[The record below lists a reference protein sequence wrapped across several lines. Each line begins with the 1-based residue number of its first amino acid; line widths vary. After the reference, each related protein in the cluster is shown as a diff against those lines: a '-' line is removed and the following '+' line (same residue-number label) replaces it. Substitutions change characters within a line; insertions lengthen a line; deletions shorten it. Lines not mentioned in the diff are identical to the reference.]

1 MMNKVVD
8 DIKQYGTVQRAMIGI
23 SGLDVKKQVDAEK
36 EKGNEVD
43 YGTMEGIYVA
53 EVVENSAA
61 EEAGIEKGD
70 VITEVDGQKVQKFG
84 DLSGIIAQKRPG
96 DKVSITY
103 LHNKEKQTKT
113 VTLRNEQGNTK
124 VVKNADV
131 DVLGADFR
139 PVTES
144 MMKQLE
150 ISYGLE
156 VVKVSGGKM
165 KEAGVPKGFIIL
177 RVNDKPMKEFDDLQE
192 AVKEANSSKEQML
205 IIKGIFPSGKRGGFV
220 VYLQNE

>member
-1 MMNKVVD
+1 M
-8 DIKQYGTVQRAMIGI
+8 
-23 SGLDVKKQVDAEK
+23 
-36 EKGNEVD
+36 
-43 YGTMEGIYVA
+43 
-53 EVVENSAA
+53 VEDGAA
-61 EEAGIEKGD
+61 DEAGIEQGD
-70 VITEVDGQKVQKFG
+70 VIIEIDGQKVKKFG
-84 DLSGIIAQKRPG
+84 DLSGLIAQKRPG

-103 LHNKEKQTKT
+103 LHNKKKHTKT

-177 RVNDKPMKEFDDLQE
+177 RVNDKPMKSFDDLQE

-205 IIKGIFPSGKRGGFV
+205 LIKGIFPSGKRGGFV